1 MSFKTLCARFF
12 GIDGRNINRPYYR
25 GSRCSCGW
33 DILSDI
39 IDRITY
45 IGDSFTLILFAMKLL
60 KVIDCGWLMVFV
72 PTLCHAIWV
81 AIRSNIETKLE
92 NIRVKERIKAYD
104 EAYRRE
110 LKNDDNPYYYPDDQ
124 QD

>member
-12 GIDGRNINRPYYR
+12 GLDGRIINRPYYR

-33 DILSDI
+33 DILADI

-45 IGDSFTLILFAMKLL
+45 MGETFTFILFVMKLL
-60 KVIDCGWLMVFV
+60 KAVDCGWLTVFA
-72 PTLCHAIWV
+72 PTLCHVIWV
-81 AIRSNIETKLE
+81 VIRSNIETKLE
-92 NIRVKERIKAYD
+92 NVRVKERIKAYD

-110 LKNDDNPYYYPDDQ
+110 LKNEDDLYYSPDDQ